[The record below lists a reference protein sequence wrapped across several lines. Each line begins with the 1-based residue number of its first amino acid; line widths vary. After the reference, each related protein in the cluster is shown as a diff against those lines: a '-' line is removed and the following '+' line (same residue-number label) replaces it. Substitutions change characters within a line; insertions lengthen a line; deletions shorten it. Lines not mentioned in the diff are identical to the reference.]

1 MTERTYDIS
10 YTQDRELSWLKF
22 NDRVLDEA
30 FDVNNP
36 LLERLK
42 FLAIVN
48 SNLDEFFMIR
58 VGSITDMKALKPKK
72 REDKKNMTP
81 EEELKAIYESSRSL
95 SVKMGKCFKKIEDE
109 LVSKDIFHAR
119 IKDLSKEDRKYL
131 EKYYINYI
139 EPVLSPQII
148 DPHHPFP
155 HLENKG
161 LYVAVLLKNK
171 KDKSLTFGIVPIP
184 KKAERITLLLSDNKS
199 YVLLEEIV
207 LEYVHKVFDQYQIA
221 DKAVISVI
229 RNADIAF
236 EGIDYDED
244 EDLSDAMKKLLKKR
258 QRLAPVLL
266 KIEGKLDKRMV
277 DFLKEHLHL
286 TSEKVFVYELPLD
299 MSYAY
304 EFKKVFK
311 NIDDLYYDG
320 FKPCVSKNV
329 DPNES
334 MIKQA
339 LDHDILLS
347 YPYESMDDYIRL
359 IKEAARDPNVI
370 AIKIT
375 IYRLAKKAKLI
386 KYLCEASENGKDVTV
401 LMELRARFDEEN
413 NINWAESLEESG
425 VRVMY
430 GMEYYKV
437 HSKITVITR
446 MENNRLEVITQ
457 IGTGNFNENTAR
469 LYTDLS
475 LITSDKEIGKD
486 ALHFFNNMA
495 TGNLN
500 GEYSELLVAPNSLKN
515 KILEMID
522 LEIMKAKQGEEGYIA
537 MKINSLSDREI
548 IDHFAMASSANVKI
562 DLMIR
567 GITCLLPHI
576 EGKTDNIHIES
587 IVGRFLEH
595 ARIYIFGKGNDAKVY
610 ISSAD
615 MMTRNTEKRVEIA
628 APVKD
633 PEVKRELFDYLK
645 LQFADN
651 VKARIMNENGDYILK
666 KQDADKLIDSQD
678 IMLKRAKENEPEIR
692 SADLKKDGPL
702 RKLFKSIFTR

>member
-1 MTERTYDIS
+1 MEEKNYDTS
-10 YTQDRELSWLKF
+10 YTQNRELSWLRF
-22 NDRVLDEA
+22 NARVLDEA
-30 FDVNNP
+30 FDANNP

-42 FLAIVN
+42 FLAIVF

-58 VGSITDMKALKPKK
+58 VGSITDMKAVKPKK

-81 EEELKAIYESSRSL
+81 EEELNAIYDRCKTLSL
-95 SVKMGKCFKKIEDE
+95 KMGECFKTIENE
-109 LVSKDIFHAR
+109 LDSKGIIHAR
-119 IKDLSKEDRKYL
+119 IKDLLKEDRKYL
-131 EKYYINYI
+131 EKYFINFI

-161 LYVAVLLKNK
+161 LYIAVLLKKK
-171 KDKSLTFGIVPIP
+171 KDKTLTYGIVGVP
-184 KKAERITLLLSDNKS
+184 KKAERITLLLNDNKS
-199 YVLLEEIV
+199 YVLIEEIIA
-207 LEYVHKVFDQYQIA
+207 EYVHKIFDQYNIV

-244 EDLSDAMKKLLKKR
+244 EDLGDAMKKLLKKR

-266 KIEGKLDKRMV
+266 KVEGKLDKRMV
-277 DFLKEHLHL
+277 DFLKEHLKL
-286 TSEKVFVYELPLD
+286 TNEKILNFEMPLD
-299 MSYAY
+299 MSYVY
-304 EFKKVFK
+304 DFKKIFK
-311 NIDDLYYDG
+311 DTDDLYYDV
-320 FKPCVSKNV
+320 FKPFSSKNI

-334 MIKQA
+334 MIKQV

-359 IKEAARDPNVI
+359 IKEASRDPNVI

-446 MENNRLEVITQ
+446 MVNSKLEVITQ
-457 IGTGNFNENTAR
+457 IGTGNFNENTAK

-475 LITSDKEIGKD
+475 LITSDKDIGKD

-500 GEYSELLVAPNSLKN
+500 GEYHELLVAPNSLKN

-522 LEIMKAKQGEEGYIA
+522 LEIMKAKRNEEGYIA
-537 MKINSLSDREI
+537 MKINSLSDRDI
-548 IDHFAMASSANVKI
+548 IDRFMVASRSNVKI

-567 GITCLLPHI
+567 GITCLLPGVK
-576 EGKTDNIHIES
+576 GKTDNIHIES

-595 ARIYIFGKGNDAKVY
+595 ARIYVFGKGEDAKVY

-628 APVKD
+628 APIKD
-633 PEVKRELFDYLK
+633 PRIKKELYDYLK
-645 LQFADN
+645 LQFEDN
-651 VKARIMNENGDYILK
+651 VKARIMNEDGDYVLK
-666 KQDADKLIDSQD
+666 EKGSEELIDSQD
-678 IMLKRAKENEPEIR
+678 IMLKKAKENEPIKLIEGI
-692 SADLKKDGPL
+692 KKDSSL
-702 RKLFKSIFTR
+702 KRFLKSIFRV